1 MEIFAESS
9 TMIETQFFMLKYG
22 VFIVASILGT
32 IGTLGTKTK
41 YNTVTM
47 FAKHL
52 VMTMVLSV
60 AVGILISNFWDFSL
74 EVNFAIVTV
83 IAFFIQKVIEEVNEI
98 LTTASDAVNTIVR
111 KKLKITE
118 KEKTEE

>member
-32 IGTLGTKTK
+32 ISTLGTKTK

-74 EVNFAIVTV
+74 EVNFAIVIV

-98 LTTASDAVNTIVR
+98 LTNASDVVNTIVR

>member
-47 FAKHL
+47 FVKHL

-74 EVNFAIVTV
+74 EVNFAIVVV

-98 LTTASDAVNTIVR
+98 LSNASDVVSTVVR